1 MGYFGDKRFLIDPLF
16 ELKEYSIILED
27 IKRGMPVTITGPSES
42 QKAHLAYALCN
53 HLGKKGVCIAYNEI
67 QARKMYE
74 DFSCFFGKGAVLFT
88 SREIMLHDV
97 DAKSYDSV
105 YERIEALYRI
115 ERGDYSFIVTS
126 AEALCQKL
134 IERELFVG
142 SILKFSVGDRIDL
155 ENTIQKL
162 ISIGYERETTVEG
175 KSQFAV
181 RGGIIDIFPV
191 NSDSAVRIELFDDEI
206 DSIRSFD
213 LLTQRSIENVK
224 DVTVLPAREVIYPYE
239 RRDCILQKI
248 SRELEEQIKGV
259 KNLHRDKVTA
269 VSGAKDS
276 KSYIEKLQERIK
288 FDIER
293 FQQEYYFAGM
303 DRYIP
308 YIIENPF
315 SIIDY
320 IDSDNLIF
328 VDEPVRFEKRIEGF
342 LEESR
347 EMCKA
352 LFEKGQL
359 LGGSIELFFDYAKLS
374 GKLNNRK
381 NLLYLSTLSADQ
393 RQSDNRK
400 TITSKLLNSYQGH
413 LDLLIDDI
421 RHWKEKRSRV
431 VILSGTKVR
440 GEMLTEAL
448 GDRNIEA
455 VFLEEP
461 NRDVE
466 PGEVIITHGTL
477 HTGFEYPDIGFVV
490 ISGKELFGQDKKTR
504 RIKPNKNK
512 GQKINVFTDLNVGD
526 YVVHRLHG
534 IGKYIGIEQLVV
546 ENVKKDY
553 LKIQYQEGDFLYVP
567 TNQMDLIQKYIGS
580 EGKTPR
586 LSKLGGTD
594 WVKTRAKTK
603 EALMELAGELIKLYA
618 EREAARGYSFSKD
631 TVWQK
636 QFEDLFPYQETED
649 QLRCIEEIKADM
661 ESSKPMDRLLCG
673 DVGFGKTEVAIRAM
687 FKAVMDGK
695 QVAYLVPTTVL
706 AQQHYNNFKERMKDF
721 PVTVEMIS
729 RFRTKAEQN
738 KILKDVKAGVVDIIV
753 GTHRLLQKDVVFKDL
768 GLLVIDEEQR
778 FGVKHKER
786 IKKIKSNVDVLTL
799 TATPIPR
806 TLHMSLTGIR
816 DISTIEDPPEER
828 YPVQTYVMEY
838 NPEVIKD
845 AINREISRGGQVFYL
860 YNRVRSIDMKAITV
874 NNLVPDARVGIAHGQ
889 MSETEL
895 ENVMFRFINGEYDVL
910 VCTTIIESGLDMPNV
925 NTIIVENADAMG
937 LAQLYQ
943 LRGRVGRSNR
953 LAYAYITYKKDKV
966 LSEIAEKR
974 LQAIKEFTEFGSGF
988 KIAMRDLQIRGAGNL
1003 LGPQQHGHIDSVGY
1017 DMYCRL
1023 LAEAVNELRGIPVS
1037 DSDLEISI
1045 DINISAYIDDM
1056 YIEDENQKIE
1066 IYKKIA
1072 SINNEQDVLDVE
1084 DELMDRYGEIPQ
1096 SVRNLLDIALIKSLA
1111 GACGFLSIQEK
1122 NDTVIFQYAEN
1133 RNINLEALGRLMDK
1147 YKRKLLFTASSKPY
1161 ITYKIAGIKRSE
1173 LLDNIKILL
1182 QDINKLQ

>member
-1 MGYFGDKRFLIDPLF
+1 MCYSEKKHFLIDPLL
-16 ELKEYSIILED
+16 EIDEYLRLLED
-27 IKRGMPVTITGPSES
+27 VKRENPVTITGPSES
-42 QKAHLAYALCN
+42 QKAHMAYALCN
-53 HLGKKGVCIAYNEI
+53 HLGKKGVYIAYNEI
-67 QARKMYE
+67 QARKIYE
-74 DFSCFFGKGAVLFT
+74 DFSCFFGKDVVFFT

-105 YERIEALYRI
+105 YERIDALYRI
-115 ERGDYSFIVTS
+115 EKGDYSFIVTS

-134 IERELFVG
+134 IERELFVE
-142 SILKFSVGDRIDL
+142 SILRFSVGDRIDL
-155 ENTIQKL
+155 DFTIHKL
-162 ISIGYERETTVEG
+162 ISIGYERGKTVEG

-181 RGGIIDIFPV
+181 RGGIIDIFLV
-191 NSDSAVRIELFDDEI
+191 NSDLAIRIELFDDEV

-213 LLTQRSIENVK
+213 LLTQRSIENIK
-224 DVTVLPAREVIYPYE
+224 DVTVLPAREVIYSYQ
-239 RRDCILQKI
+239 RRDSILQKI
-248 SRELEEQIKGV
+248 SHDLEEQIKGV
-259 KNLHRDKVTA
+259 KNRDSDKVGE
-269 VSGAKDS
+269 VSDEIDGKG
-276 KSYIEKLQERIK
+276 YIENLQERIK
-288 FDIER
+288 FDMER

-320 IDSDNLIF
+320 IDPDILTF
-328 VDEPVRFEKRIEGF
+328 VDEPNRFEKRIEGF
-342 LEESR
+342 LEEHR
-347 EMCKA
+347 EMCKS

-359 LGGSIELFFDYAKLS
+359 LKGSIEFFFDYGQLSKKLI
-374 GKLNNRK
+374 GRK
-381 NLLYLSTLSADQ
+381 KTLYFCTLSADH
-393 RQSDNRK
+393 RQPGIRK
-400 TITSKLLNSYQGH
+400 AITSKLLNSYQGH
-413 LDLLIDDI
+413 LDILMEDI
-421 RHWKEKRSRV
+421 KHWKEKGSRV
-431 VILSGTKVR
+431 VILSGAKSR

-448 GDRNIEA
+448 ANRNIEA
-455 VFLEEP
+455 VFLEKP
-461 NRDVE
+461 NRGVE
-466 PGEVIITHGTL
+466 PGEVVITHGTL
-477 HTGFEYPDIGFVV
+477 HMGFEYPDIGFVV
-490 ISGKELFGQDKKTR
+490 VSGKELFGQDRKTR
-504 RIKPNKNK
+504 RIKSNKNK
-512 GQKINVFTDLNVGD
+512 GQKISVFTDLNVGD

-567 TNQMDLIQKYIGS
+567 TNQLDLIQKYIGS
-580 EGKTPR
+580 EGKTPK
-586 LSKLGGTD
+586 LSRLGGTD
-594 WVKTRAKTK
+594 WIKTRTRTK
-603 EALMELAGELIKLYA
+603 KALMELAGELIKLYA
-618 EREAARGYSFSKD
+618 EREASKGYSFGKD

-636 QFEDLFPYQETED
+636 QFEELFPYQETDD
-649 QLRCIEEIKADM
+649 QLRCIEEIKTDM
-661 ESSKPMDRLLCG
+661 ESSRSMDRLLCG
-673 DVGFGKTEVAIRAM
+673 DVGFGKTEVAIRAI
-687 FKAVMDGK
+687 FKAIMDGK

-721 PVTVEMIS
+721 PVAVEMLS
-729 RFRTKAEQN
+729 RFRTKAEQK
-738 KILKDVKAGVVDIIV
+738 KILKDVKAGVVDVLV
-753 GTHRLLQKDVVFKDL
+753 GTHRLLQKDVGFKDL

-786 IKKIKSNVDVLTL
+786 IKKIKANVDVLTL

-816 DISTIEDPPEER
+816 DISTIENPPEKR

-838 NPEVIKD
+838 NPEVIKE

-860 YNRVRSIDMKAITV
+860 YNRVRSIEMKAMTV
-874 NNLVPDARVGIAHGQ
+874 QNLVPDARIGIAHGQ
-889 MSETEL
+889 MSETAL
-895 ENVMFRFINGEYDVL
+895 ENVMFQFINGEYDVL

-925 NTIIVENADAMG
+925 NTIVVENADMMG

-953 LAYAYITYKKDKV
+953 LAYAYITYKKDKMI
-966 LSEIAEKR
+966 SEIAQKR

-988 KIAMRDLQIRGAGNL
+988 KIAMRDLQIRGAGNI

-1023 LAEAVNELRGIPVS
+1023 LAEAINELQGNPVS

-1045 DINISAYIDDM
+1045 DINISAYIDDE

-1084 DELMDRYGEIPQ
+1084 DELMDRYGEIPE
-1096 SVRNLLDIALIKSLA
+1096 SVRNLLEIALIKSLA
-1111 GACGFLSIQEK
+1111 GICGFLSIQEK
-1122 NDTVIFQYAEN
+1122 DGNVIFQYAQN
-1133 RNINLEALGRLMDK
+1133 RNINFEALGRLMEK
-1147 YKRKLLFTASSKPY
+1147 YRRKLLFTASGNPY
-1161 ITYKIAGIKRSE
+1161 ITYKTTDIKRSE
-1173 LLDNIKILL
+1173 LLGNIKILL